1 MSIGYTLSHRA
12 KWENPIFR
20 NLLEAGIWAWM
31 CDTAVWKEAKIR
43 FNGELVTLQRGQL
56 ITSRRFISEGFCVG
70 EQVTRTFLE
79 NLENDGMINQQLTH
93 RGTLITICNYDK
105 YQQFEILDNPQTNQQ
120 PTSSQPAANPN
131 KKQYKENKEDN
142 NIYAERFLEFWEVY
156 PRKINKAKAEKIFY
170 QLLKKGIDHET
181 IITGARNYNE
191 ETRGTEERYIAHAT
205 TWLNGERWKDEKT
218 KLKKLPTL
226 EEMKEKYL

>member
-1 MSIGYTLSHRA
+1 MQIGFTKSYRA
-12 KWENPIFR
+12 KWNNPIFR
-20 NLLEAGIWAWM
+20 NLLEAAIWAWM

-56 ITSRRFISEGFCVG
+56 ITSRGFMAKGFCVG
-70 EQVTRTFLE
+70 ERVIRTFLDH
-79 NLENDGMINQQLTH
+79 LETDGMIDQQTTS
-93 RGTLITICNYDK
+93 RGTIITLCNYDK
-105 YQQFEILDNPQTNQQ
+105 YQENENVIDQQTNKQT
-120 PTSSQPAANPN
+120 TSHRPATDHN
-131 KKQYKENKEDN
+131 KKEDKENKEDN

-156 PRKINKAKAEKIFY
+156 PRKINKAKTQKIFH
-170 QLLKKGIDHET
+170 QLLKKGIDHEA

-191 ETRGTEERYIAHAT
+191 ETGGTEERYIAHAT